1 MLRMHK
7 YSQHLNPKSA
17 ISQTIMKAE
26 SELIKI
32 LIPAVGGQGGG
43 VLTEWLLQAFLLEGL
58 EAQGISLPGLSQ
70 RGGSTVYY
78 IEAIPRIHSNPKP
91 VIFSQYPV
99 PGDVDIILA
108 QEFLELGRILESG
121 YGTDKTTI
129 VSSTHRVYSTLEK
142 MPISGGIYSEDN
154 LRKLATA
161 FSSTFIGFNA
171 LELAKENGLDE
182 LGINALLL
190 GALGA
195 SCALPIGEASY
206 LKAIEG
212 VDVAVK
218 NNLKAFRIGWE
229 HVKSGKYPLPKSG
242 SQLKREAFK
251 DERAQKLSPTKSKE
265 YLELLGRVESGY
277 PESLREI
284 LAEAIFRMIDYQDL
298 RYAEKYIDELKSI
311 YEADK
316 TMKGGFKVT
325 ESFAKNLALLMSYE
339 DGIRVAELKIKPERF
354 KRIKEDMRLR
364 QDQIFHVT
372 DYLKPDSYEIYGLF
386 PHILVAPIV
395 RIINSRV
402 FRKLWA
408 GEKKIAFGQ
417 KPVTT
422 SFLGSLRLWLLTKLK
437 FIRPYSHRYHNE
449 HVLIQKYKANVEKF
463 TALNYEIGC
472 LVAKSGQMIK
482 GYGDV
487 RRRSMNA
494 FTRFLENIVA
504 PLSEHE
510 QKNRKGFNL
519 TLEIGEESLKL
530 ISQSTDGIDKAEK
543 LAREV
548 LQGKAA

>member
-1 MLRMHK
+1 MDRK
-7 YSQHLNPKSA
+7 N
-17 ISQTIMKAE
+17 
-26 SELIKI
+26 ELIKI

-43 VLTEWLLQAFLLEGL
+43 VLTEWLLQAFLLEGF

-70 RGGSTVYY
+70 RAGSTVYY
-78 IEAIPRIHSNPKP
+78 IEALSSRISSNQKP

-161 FSSTFIGFNA
+161 FSSVFIGFNA

-195 SCALPIGEASY
+195 SGVLPIGEASY
-206 LKAIEG
+206 LKSIEVAGVAI
-212 VDVAVK
+212 K

-229 HVKSGKYPLPKSG
+229 HVKSGRYPLPKPD

-251 DERAQKLSPTKSKE
+251 EERAQKLSLEKSKE
-265 YLELLGRVESGY
+265 YLELLGRVENDY

-298 RYAEKYIDELKSI
+298 GYAEKYLNQLKPV
-311 YEADK
+311 YEADIII
-316 TMKGGFKVT
+316 KGGFRVT
-325 ESFAKNLALLMSYE
+325 ELFAKNLALLMSYE

-364 QDQIFHVT
+364 EDQIFHVT
-372 DYLKPDSYEIYGLF
+372 DYLKPDSYEIYGLL
-386 PHILVAPIV
+386 PHILVAPII
-395 RIINSRV
+395 RIMNSRV
-402 FRKLWA
+402 FRKLWL
-408 GEKKIAFGQ
+408 GKKKITFGQ

-449 HVLIQKYKANVEKF
+449 HALIQKYKANVEKF

-494 FTRFLENIVA
+494 FARFLENIVA

-510 QKNRKGFNL
+510 QKNRKGFSL

-543 LAREV
+543 LASEA